1 MSYRVPLPTGSRMS
15 HLDIVEPNSTAVQ
28 RFIRRNGLG
37 AYEPPTAAALLAW
50 CELAGSDFVLFDV
63 GANMGLYGE
72 LAASVFAPR
81 AVHSFEPA
89 PTAAAVA
96 RKIAKKNRLR
106 LTVHELALSDEVGSA
121 DLYLSPISDA
131 SNSLVKG
138 FRDTSDVT
146 PVVTS
151 TIDAIAAEIG
161 VAPDLVKIDVETHE
175 RAVLDGALDTIR
187 THRPT
192 LIVEVLRRKGTD
204 HGEELTEFFSG
215 LDYCFYELS
224 LSPTWEAAD
233 ALRGSGT
240 SDRDWLIT
248 PQPLADDF
256 AEAWACWRDRLSE
269 CDVQRNPRVPV
280 AASVEAA
287 YKRGGIR
294 EVLGTAER
302 YWRARRR
309 KPPLT
314 TPDDQAT

>member
-1 MSYRVPLPTGSRMS
+1 MSYPVPLPTGSRTT

-50 CELAGSDFVLFDV
+50 CELAGPGFVLFDV

-89 PTAAAVA
+89 PTASAVV
-96 RKIAKKNRLR
+96 RKIAKKNRLS

-121 DLYLSPISDA
+121 DLFLSPVSDA
-131 SNSLVKG
+131 SNSLVEG
-138 FRDTSDVT
+138 FRKSSE
-146 PVVTS
+146 VTS
-151 TIDAIAAEIG
+151 VATSTLDAIVDEIG
-161 VAPDLVKIDVETHE
+161 VAPDLIKVDVETHE
-175 RAVLDGALDTIR
+175 RAVLEGAIGTIR

-204 HGEELTEFFSG
+204 HGEELTEYFRG

-224 LSPTWEAAD
+224 ASPTWQAAD

-248 PQPLADDF
+248 PQPLADEF
-256 AEAWACWRDRLSE
+256 GSAWLRWRDRLAE
-269 CDVQRNPRVPV
+269 CGVERNPRVPV

-287 YKRGGIR
+287 FKRGGVS
-294 EVLGTAER
+294 EVLATAQR
-302 YWRARRR
+302 YWQERRR
-309 KPPLT
+309 KPAA